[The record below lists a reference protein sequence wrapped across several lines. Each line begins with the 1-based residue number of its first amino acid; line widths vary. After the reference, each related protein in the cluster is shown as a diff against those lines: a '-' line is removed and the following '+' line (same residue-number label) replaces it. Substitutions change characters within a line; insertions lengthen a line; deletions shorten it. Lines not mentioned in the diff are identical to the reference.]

1 MPQVVLF
8 NKPFGVLSQ
17 FTPAQGHPGLKD
29 YLPVT
34 GFYPAGRLDHDSE
47 GLLLLTDDGRL
58 QARISQPRHKMKKTY
73 WVQLEGV
80 ITDEAIAMLCR
91 GIDLN
96 DGLTLPAKA
105 SRIPEPAV
113 WPRTPPI
120 RRRENI
126 PTCWLELTLSEG
138 RNRQVRRMTAAVGF
152 PTLRL
157 IRCRIGPWSV
167 DGLKPGEYRT
177 ESVHLPAEDKPATK
191 PASKKRRHAR

>member
-105 SRIPEPAV
+105 RRIPEPAV

-177 ESVHLPAEDKPATK
+177 ESVHLPAEDKPVT
-191 PASKKRRHAR
+191 KKRRHAR

>member
-177 ESVHLPAEDKPATK
+177 ESVHLPAEDKPVTK